1 MEWTVRSVVAIMI
14 EGGRISEGE
23 YDDEGRSVLLL
34 LARVSCADWDVEDG
48 KRTKLSSHYEALL
61 SNIGTKE

>member
-1 MEWTVRSVVAIMI
+1 MEWTVRCVVARMI

-23 YDDEGRSVLLL
+23 YDDEGSSVLLL
-34 LARVSCADWDVEDG
+34 LARVSCVDWDAEDG
-48 KRTKLSSHYEALL
+48 QRTKLSSLYEALL